1 MPEIVEFVLGKDCK
15 VYYGAADAA
24 LNTLTELNGVKEASL
39 ECETGEA
46 DVSTRSGGGWKATAA
61 TLRDLS
67 AEIEL
72 VYKPGDVGYKAL
84 RDAWL
89 NGTKV
94 CLALLTGTKDTTGA
108 EGPHGNFSITK
119 FSRGEPLEEGVSVK
133 VTVKL
138 TKFIAWVDVQSAG

>member
-1 MPEIVEFVLGKDCK
+1 MPETVDFVLGKDCK
-15 VYYGAADAA
+15 VYHGAADGA
-24 LNTLTELNGVKEASL
+24 LNTLTELNNVKEASID
-39 ECETGEA
+39 CETGEA

-72 VYKPGDVGYKAL
+72 VYKPGDTGYKAL

-89 NGTKV
+89 NGSKI
-94 CLALLTGTKDTTGA
+94 CMALLTGAKEVAGS

-133 VTVKL
+133 ATLKL
-138 TKFIAWVDVQSAG
+138 TKFIAWVDVQST